1 MTRRAC
7 ISLSTIFIFILILTL
22 TLWTRLEKR
31 ELLDRAIYFK
41 LNIRGGGGVMI
52 TNGDFWGPTGTKNH
66 GDSGK
71 IVDVLH
77 HLSLK
82 VPIIFLGYYA
92 LDVEISLKYGAR

>member
-1 MTRRAC
+1 M
-7 ISLSTIFIFILILTL
+7 
-22 TLWTRLEKR
+22 
-31 ELLDRAIYFK
+31 
-41 LNIRGGGGVMI
+41 VMI

-71 IVDVLH
+71 IVDVIH